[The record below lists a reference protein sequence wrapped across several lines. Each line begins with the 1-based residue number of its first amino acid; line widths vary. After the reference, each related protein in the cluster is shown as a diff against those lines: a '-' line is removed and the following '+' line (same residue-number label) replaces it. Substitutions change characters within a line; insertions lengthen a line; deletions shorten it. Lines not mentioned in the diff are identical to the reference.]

1 MILLCRLRPGAA
13 GWMVDCPSPGG
24 GHTFR
29 CIAEGRFPLRSGGRP
44 PAAILSARTESME
57 KDAPK
62 GGPFGI
68 PTNLNCV
75 LLWFFSSGQC
85 FPETVK
91 NPTGFFGPLIVRCTS
106 CPISRRLPK
115 GRSQAPQ
122 IGTRERLHQG
132 EAAGS
137 RANRTARAKAFFGA
151 LHRTL
156 HKQGRG
162 DSKGFPLW

>member
-13 GWMVDCPSPGG
+13 GWMVGCPSPGG

-29 CIAEGRFPLRSGGRP
+29 CVAGDVSPT
-44 PAAILSARTESME
+44 AILSARTESME

-62 GGPFGI
+62 GEPFGI
-68 PTNLNCV
+68 PPNLECV
-75 LLWFFSSGQC
+75 LLWFSTPRG
-85 FPETVK
+85 PLPAAVK
-91 NPTGFFGPLIVRCTS
+91 KPPVFCGPLIVRRFS

-137 RANRTARAKAFFGA
+137 RANQTARAKAFFGA